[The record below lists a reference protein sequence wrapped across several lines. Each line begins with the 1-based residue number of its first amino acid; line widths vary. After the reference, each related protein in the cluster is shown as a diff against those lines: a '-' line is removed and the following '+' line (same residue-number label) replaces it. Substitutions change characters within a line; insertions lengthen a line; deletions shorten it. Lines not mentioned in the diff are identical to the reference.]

1 MMHFETSFENEKLPG
16 GGAGAGAGGGGLAGG
31 GAGEAGGLAGGWLQI
46 KNFLELLIN

>member
-1 MMHFETSFENEKLPG
+1 MMHFETSLENEKLP
-16 GGAGAGAGGGGLAGG
+16 GAGAGGGGAGWGAGG